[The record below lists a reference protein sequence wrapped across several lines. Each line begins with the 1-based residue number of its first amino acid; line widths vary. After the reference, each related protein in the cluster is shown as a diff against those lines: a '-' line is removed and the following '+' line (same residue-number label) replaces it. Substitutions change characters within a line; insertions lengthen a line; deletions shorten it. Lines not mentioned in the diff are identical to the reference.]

1 MTALWIAI
9 AALSALGL
17 LFGLV
22 LGYAARR
29 FEVEEDPVAEQ
40 VDAILPQSQCGQCG
54 YPGCRPYAE
63 AVANGEMINK
73 CAPGGEQVML
83 KLAELLNVEPQP
95 LGSEAAAEP
104 GVRWPISTRPTASAA
119 PSAFRPVRWTPSSAP
134 PAPCT
139 PSSPTSAPAAIC
151 ASPLALPTVLK

>member
-1 MTALWIAI
+1 MTALWIAV

-22 LGYAARR
+22 LGFAARR

-40 VDAILPQSQCGQCG
+40 IDEILPQSQCGQCG

-73 CAPGGEQVML
+73 CAPG
-83 KLAELLNVEPQP
+83 
-95 LGSEAAAEP
+95 
-104 GVRWPISTRPTASAA
+104 AS
-119 PSAFRPVRWTPSSAP
+119 R
-134 PAPCT
+134 
-139 PSSPTSAPAAIC
+139 
-151 ASPLALPTVLK
+151 